1 MKCCNGNCII
11 IIYNNNDYGATERVR
26 VGSSASLSEVLS
38 AGETSG
44 DCTVVD
50 EVVGVVGGR
59 TGATLGS
66 SLSFLLEDD
75 VEEFVVGEEEDDVEE
90 FVVGE
95 EELDV

>member
-1 MKCCNGNCII
+1 M
-11 IIYNNNDYGATERVR
+11 
-26 VGSSASLSEVLS
+26 
-38 AGETSG
+38 
-44 DCTVVD
+44 D